1 MTIVPEEAL
10 CHSAATLAPES
21 QPPYNAPPPE
31 SRSKE
36 RRDPVRRIHVLIAL
50 LLVSAAWAQQPI
62 QGQPPTGGP
71 DPREGTAKGIQ
82 DLLVP
87 QDGVVA
93 KVNQEII
100 LGNEV
105 YKKIASELEGLRRAY
120 PDEESYT
127 KKATELWR
135 KTLRD
140 MIEEKVMSMAA
151 VAEGIKIEDRQVD
164 KDLQDLIKKEGS
176 VDKLKAKLA
185 QQGFSLED
193 YRERIRTD
201 LTQRELILTKLGF
214 RQKQITPESKMPL
227 DSFVTPRD
235 IQQYYA
241 DNKKQFYVAEKVK
254 SRQIV
259 IHYEAATKAEKKAE
273 AESVIRQIQHGA
285 DMALLALWYSA
296 VHASDGGF
304 WDWSERGNFP
314 PEVDAVLFA
323 LKKGDLGAVVE
334 TKDAFVILRC
344 EDREE
349 PRQRQL
355 GEDDVQDE
363 IRKQI
368 QNQKVN
374 ENVGKVKK
382 QLVKEAYIEPT
393 DLFEK
398 P

>member
-1 MTIVPEEAL
+1 M
-10 CHSAATLAPES
+10 
-21 QPPYNAPPPE
+21 
-31 SRSKE
+31 
-36 RRDPVRRIHVLIAL
+36 RRIDILIAVL
-50 LLVSAAWAQQPI
+50 LASTAWAQQPT
-62 QGQPPTGGP
+62 QGQPPAGSP
-71 DPREGTAKGIQ
+71 DAKEGSAQGIQ

-105 YKKIASELEGLRRAY
+105 YKKIASELEGLRRTY

-140 MIEEKVMSMAA
+140 MIEDKVMLMAA
-151 VAEGIKIEDRQVD
+151 TAEGIKVEDREVD
-164 KDLQDLIKKEGS
+164 KDLQAQIKKEGT
-176 VDKLKAKLA
+176 VEKLKAKLA
-185 QQGFSLED
+185 QLGITLEQ
-193 YRERIRTD
+193 YREKIRTD
-201 LTQRELILTKLGF
+201 MIQRELILTKLGF
-214 RQKQITPESKMPL
+214 RQKQITPDSKMPL
-227 DSFVTPRD
+227 DSFVTPHEV
-235 IQQYYA
+235 QQYYA
-241 DNKKQFYVAEKVK
+241 DNKKQFYVAEKAK

-259 IHYEAATKAEKKAE
+259 IHFEAATKAEKKAE
-273 AESVIRQIQHGA
+273 AESVLRQIQHGA

-304 WDWSERGNFP
+304 WEWAERGNFP
-314 PEVDAVLFA
+314 PEVDQVLFA
-323 LKKGDLGAVVE
+323 LKKGELGAIVE
-334 TKDAFVILRC
+334 TKDAFVIIRC

-355 GEDDVQDE
+355 GEDEVQDE
-363 IRKQI
+363 IRKLI

-382 QLVKEAYIEPT
+382 QLVKEAYIEPA